1 MGTRGIQYRDRN
13 EKKERS
19 IDNYQHLES
28 NIQVKNIHKIRHNG
42 ERIWD
47 VAIHSITENEYSLI
61 LSYIFSSCTKIA
73 MPSCINNI

>member
-47 VAIHSITENEYSLI
+47 ALFTPLQR
-61 LSYIFSSCTKIA
+61 
-73 MPSCINNI
+73 MNIV